1 MRAGWDAVS
10 EDAQSQVTLG
20 VESLASTGTASSL
33 PSATAIAAMEEEDE
47 EEVKRALG
55 SLREDKKV
63 GGGGERSWV
72 VGSRPSQWRLCFV
85 VVMLLLLL
93 LVLSLLLFVLLSI
106 VTKPPDTQKRARGV
120 RGIYARSTEEKAGRA
135 TREGGDEQ

>member
-63 GGGGERSWV
+63 GV
-72 VGSRPSQWRLCFV
+72 VF
-85 VVMLLLLL
+85 LL
-93 LVLSLLLFVLLSI
+93 LVVLFLLLFVLLSI
-106 VTKPPDTQKRARGV
+106 VTKPPDKQKRARGV
-120 RGIYARSTEEKAGRA
+120 RGIYARSTEEKR
-135 TREGGDEQ
+135 